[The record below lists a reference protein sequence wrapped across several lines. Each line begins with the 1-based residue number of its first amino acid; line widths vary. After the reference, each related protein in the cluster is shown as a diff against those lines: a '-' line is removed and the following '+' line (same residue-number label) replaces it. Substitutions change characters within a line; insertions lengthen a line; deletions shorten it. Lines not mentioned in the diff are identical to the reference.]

1 VYFFKIKNKKLM
13 QLYAVSRSGLRTIP
27 CTRKQKGQSKTEKQH
42 TQFDMMNEFDAML
55 VNGGHVDVF
64 LFLFYLKFSL
74 KKATAS
80 FVIFF
85 FLFFFLFLSKFVVSS
100 SSQVRNELIPNLL

>member
-1 VYFFKIKNKKLM
+1 M

-55 VNGGHVDVF
+55 VNGGHVDVTSHIQSKKR
-64 LFLFYLKFSL
+64 LHLLSFS
-74 KKATAS
+74 
-80 FVIFF
+80 FF
-85 FLFFFLFLSKFVVSS
+85 FFFFFF
-100 SSQVRNELIPNLL
+100 